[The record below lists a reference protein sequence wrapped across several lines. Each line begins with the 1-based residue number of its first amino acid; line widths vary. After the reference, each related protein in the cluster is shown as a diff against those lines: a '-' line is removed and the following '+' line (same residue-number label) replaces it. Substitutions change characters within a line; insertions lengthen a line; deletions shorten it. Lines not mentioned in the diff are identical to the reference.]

1 MAHPHI
7 LLVTGL
13 WPTAD
18 LPSAGAFVRDRVKGL
33 DGFTVIG
40 PDRYDV
46 PMPWRY
52 LKLAWRA
59 LTARGKFDGVE
70 AHVLFPTGLIGLLAA
85 RLRRIPLVVYVHG
98 SEVTTTAHENALYH
112 WLARL
117 VATRADEVV
126 ANSEDTA
133 RLTEKL
139 GRKPLVIPPG
149 IDLERF
155 RPTPRPTERRV
166 LYLGGKR
173 PEKGY
178 DVALE
183 LADTL
188 VGHFLDERTPEEIPA
203 LIAAHDI
210 VLMPSREEG
219 FGLAAAEAIASGRWV
234 VAAAVGGL
242 PEVVTDGINGT
253 LVHDGDFAR
262 ALATVPDYDPFA
274 VAATAERFG
283 LDRQQDNLRA
293 RWDGL
298 VAPTRTTG

>member
-1 MAHPHI
+1 MTEQRHRRI

-13 WPTAD
+13 WPTPD
-18 LPSAGAFVRDRVKGL
+18 MPSAGSFVRDRVKGL

-59 LTARGKFDGVE
+59 LTASGRFDGVE
-70 AHVLFPTGLIGLLAA
+70 AHVLFPTGFIGLLAA
-85 RLRRIPLVVYVHG
+85 RLRGIPLLVYVHG

-117 VATRADEVV
+117 VATQADAVV

-133 RLTEKL
+133 LLTEKL
-139 GRKPLVIPPG
+139 GRKPVVIPPG

-173 PEKGY
+173 PEKGH

-188 VGHFLDERTPEEIPA
+188 VGHFLDERPPDEIPA

-242 PEVVTDGINGT
+242 PEVVTDGMNGT
-253 LVHDGDFAR
+253 LVRDGDFQ
-262 ALATVPDYDPFA
+262 LAIAAVPDYDPFA
-274 VAATAERFG
+274 VAASAERFG
-283 LDRQQDNLRA
+283 LGRQQAQLASAWESIR
-293 RWDGL
+293 
-298 VAPTRTTG
+298 